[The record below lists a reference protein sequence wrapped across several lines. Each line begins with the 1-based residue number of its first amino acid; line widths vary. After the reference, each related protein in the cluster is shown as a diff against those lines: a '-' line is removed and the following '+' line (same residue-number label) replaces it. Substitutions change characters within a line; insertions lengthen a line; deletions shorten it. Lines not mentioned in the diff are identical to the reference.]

1 MILIIVAAAVLGLS
15 IYLFLRDWTTSWP
28 RWVFGVNMLL
38 LCVLLVLFGLK
49 YSVKIPQAKASRRT
63 VVVLVDISGSTGID
77 PEKFKTMADKAW
89 QEHSVEVVPF
99 SSELKGPAGAEATA
113 LTGSLNG
120 ALAYLEEKYEDDE
133 IAGFVLVTDGNETEK
148 ISRLNKPAMI
158 AGNFP
163 HNTIYL
169 TGKRS
174 EVSFDK
180 SVSFIK
186 APRFVPQY
194 KKETV
199 VFSVSVVG
207 ARLTGVPV
215 EIRVNGS
222 IVGSVFVQ
230 LKDGYGEGTYDL
242 VLKKPGM
249 VLLEASVAVDSR
261 ETIQENNR
269 DNSVVEGIIKGF
281 RVLHISGHPT
291 VDTTFIRRGLQNI
304 PGVDMIS
311 FYILRGLEQQDIP
324 GSGEL
329 SLIPFPT
336 DQLFRTE
343 LENFDLIIINDF
355 SFKRFL
361 SSLYINNIASFV
373 RSGGA
378 LLILGGPESFL
389 TVDFE
394 NNIMGSVLPVTPV
407 KGSSWN
413 NGRYRAAPLDIA
425 EMTSMAQLTGTGNFS
440 FQGLNR
446 VQVKPWSTVFFRTSG
461 GEPLITGG
469 FVGKGRVLSVLTD
482 SFWRFSYNG
491 KMRNEVALR
500 SLVRYV
506 LGISSMPVRIF
517 GRTIGFEK
525 QFIKNRF
532 PNVSAQIGFIRPDG
546 TTEKEVVIIPGEPYQ
561 LGESVSRLLAV
572 KIKNKDA
579 LVDSYTLVNYN
590 DRTGNEYT
598 YVPLGRRFLEGFS
611 DTGDGMFI
619 PTAADAIADSLSKV
633 ELRDPVVVLEKQQ
646 VENPIYMS
654 KLVLLLFL
662 YLLLSSF
669 FIKSKYI
676 S

>member
-1 MILIIVAAAVLGLS
+1 MIFFVASAAALVLAV
-15 IYLFLRDWTTSWP
+15 YLFMRDWDASWA
-28 RWVFGVNMLL
+28 RWVFAVNTLL
-38 LCVLLVLFGLK
+38 ICTLLVLFGLK
-49 YSVKIPQAKASRRT
+49 YSIKIPQAKASRRM
-63 VVVLVDISGSTGID
+63 VVSLVDVSGSTAID
-77 PEKFKTMADKAW
+77 MEEYKKMADAAW
-89 QEHSVEVVPF
+89 KDYSVEVIPF
-99 SSELKGPAGAEATA
+99 SSELRGPVGAEATA
-113 LTGSLNG
+113 LTGSLNS
-120 ALAYLEEKYEDDE
+120 ALAYVAEKYEDDE
-133 IAGFVLVTDGNETEK
+133 IAGFVLLTDGNETEK
-148 ISRLNKPAMI
+148 ISHLNKPAMVT
-158 AGNFP
+158 GNFP
-163 HNTIYL
+163 HNAIYL

-186 APRFVPQY
+186 APRFIPQY

-199 VFSVSVVG
+199 LFSVSAVG

-222 IVGSVFVQ
+222 IVGSVFVR

-261 ETIQENNR
+261 ESIRENNR
-269 DNSVVEGIIKGF
+269 DNSVIEGIIKGF
-281 RVLHISGHPT
+281 RVLHISGHPS

-311 FYILRGLEQQDIP
+311 FYILRGIEQQNIP

-355 SFKRFL
+355 SFKKFL
-361 SSLYINNIASFV
+361 SPLYINNIASFV

-378 LLILGGPESFL
+378 MLILGGPESFL
-389 TVDFE
+389 EIDYE
-394 NNIMGSVLPVTPV
+394 NNSMGSILPVAPV
-407 KGSSWN
+407 KGNSWHN
-413 NGRYRAAPLDIA
+413 TRHKAAPLGIA
-425 EMTSMAQLTGTGNFS
+425 DMTSMSQLTGIRNIA

-446 VQVKPWSTVFFRTSG
+446 VKVKPWSSIFFRTTG
-461 GEPLITGG
+461 GEPLIVGG
-469 FVGKGRVLSVLTD
+469 FIGKGRVLSVLTD

-491 KMRNEVALR
+491 EMRNEVAIR
-500 SLVRYV
+500 SLVRYL
-506 LGISSMPVRIF
+506 LGISSLPVRVINK
-517 GRTIGFEK
+517 TIDFEK
-525 QFIKNRF
+525 HFNKQRF
-532 PNVSAQIGFIRPDG
+532 PNVSAKISFVRPDG
-546 TTEKEVVIIPGEPYQ
+546 TIEKEVVVTPGEPHK
-561 LGESVSRLLAV
+561 LGESECRLLLV
-572 KIKNKDA
+572 KIENKGA

-590 DRTGNEYT
+590 DKTGNEYT

-611 DTGDGMFI
+611 DTGDGAFI

-633 ELRDPVVVLEKQQ
+633 ELRSPVVVLEKHQI
-646 VENPIYMS
+646 ENPIYMS